1 MLRKSGVGDNRL
13 VRSEGIG
20 TSGCG
25 GGRIDLGLPEA
36 RVGVSWATPGG
47 VVPKK
52 WETVVMALR
61 DAGSFDF
68 GRLRLP
74 SLKMTEF
81 KDRGF
86 ET

>member
-1 MLRKSGVGDNRL
+1 M
-13 VRSEGIG
+13 
-20 TSGCG
+20 
-25 GGRIDLGLPEA
+25 
-36 RVGVSWATPGG
+36 GVSWATPGG

>member
-1 MLRKSGVGDNRL
+1 
-13 VRSEGIG
+13 
-20 TSGCG
+20 
-25 GGRIDLGLPEA
+25 
-36 RVGVSWATPGG
+36 VGVSWATPGG

-74 SLKMTEF
+74 SLKRTEF